1 MGGGEGNEGGLE
13 WTSGHYRYAAN
24 FVYVSALCP
33 CECVFDCVLCVCSCI
48 TACLLACVCVLA
60 ILGRPVKSE

>member
-1 MGGGEGNEGGLE
+1 MDQWVLQIC
-13 WTSGHYRYAAN
+13 SH

-48 TACLLACVCVLA
+48 TACLLACMCVCWPYLA
-60 ILGRPVKSE
+60 GHAVKSE

>member
-1 MGGGEGNEGGLE
+1 MDQWALQIC
-13 WTSGHYRYAAN
+13 SH

-48 TACLLACVCVLA
+48 TACLLACMCVLA
-60 ILGRPVKSE
+60 ILGRPVKSERLFGMYT